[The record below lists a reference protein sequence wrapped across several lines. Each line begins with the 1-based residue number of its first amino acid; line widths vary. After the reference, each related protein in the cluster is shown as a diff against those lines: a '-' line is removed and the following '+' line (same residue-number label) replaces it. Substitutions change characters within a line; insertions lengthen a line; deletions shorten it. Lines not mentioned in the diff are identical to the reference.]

1 MQGSLFKE
9 VNKFTMQDPLF
20 KEVNKFTMQGP
31 LFRGKQVHNAGLIV

>member
-9 VNKFTMQDPLF
+9 VNKFTMQGPLF